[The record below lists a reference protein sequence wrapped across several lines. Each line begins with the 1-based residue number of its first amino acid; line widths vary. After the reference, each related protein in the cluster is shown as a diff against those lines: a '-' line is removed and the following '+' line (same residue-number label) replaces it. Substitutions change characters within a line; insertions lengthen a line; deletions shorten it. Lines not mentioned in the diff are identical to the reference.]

1 MPEWTGEL
9 VLDIEKKYDKS
20 TAKNIYFKGA
30 FKVMRPVY
38 HDAHSYPCYYLLN
51 PGGGYI
57 DGDTYHM
64 SVNVEEGA
72 GLTLTTQSATKV
84 YKTPTSHVYQENI
97 FHLQKNSYLEYLP
110 DALIAYKD
118 AHYIQHNKIY
128 MERGATLIYA
138 DILTPGWSPEGD
150 EFSYDTLRLKSEIY
164 LENELVLFDHI
175 KLEPAKEAMEKV
187 GMMEGYTHLGSL
199 LVVGEHATEDF
210 VQKLYETLEGSFD
223 KVAFGISK
231 LNVPGFAVRIM
242 GKMTQDIE
250 QVITHCHQV
259 IGQEWY
265 QSKPSF
271 LRKY

>member
-1 MPEWTGEL
+1 MSEWTGEL
-9 VLDIEKKYDKS
+9 ALDIEKKYDRS

-64 SVNVEEGA
+64 TVNVGEEA

-97 FHLQKNSYLEYLP
+97 FRLQKNSYLEYLP

-118 AHYIQHNKIY
+118 ARYTQHNKIY
-128 MERGATLIYA
+128 MEKGSTLIYT

-164 LENELVLFDHI
+164 LEDELVLFDHI
-175 KLEPAKEAMEKV
+175 KLEPDKDNMSGI
-187 GMMEGYTHLGSL
+187 GMMEGFTHLGSL
-199 LVVGEHATEDF
+199 LVIGEQATEEF
-210 VQKLYETLEGSFD
+210 VQRLYESLEGNFD
-223 KVAFGISK
+223 KVGFGISK
-231 LNVPGFAVRIM
+231 LNVPGFAIRIM
-242 GKMTQDIE
+242 GHMTQDIE
-250 QVITHCHQV
+250 RVITHCHQV
-259 IGQEWY
+259 IGKDWY
-265 QSKPSF
+265 QTSPSF